1 MHFAYWMLL
10 AAALLP
16 YLTILFVKR
25 AGGRRFDN
33 HRPRAWM
40 EDLSGWQQRG
50 DWAHRNHFEAF
61 PIFLAAIFVAETT
74 GAAQGRID
82 LLAGVFV
89 ALRIVYTALY
99 LADLATAR
107 SIVWSLGF
115 GATIWIFLLGA

>member
-1 MHFAYWMLL
+1 MPFAYWTLL
-10 AAALLP
+10 AAAMLP
-16 YLTILFVKR
+16 YLTILFVKH

-40 EDLSGWQQRG
+40 EELSGWQQRG

-82 LLAGVFV
+82 LLAGIFV

-99 LADLATAR
+99 LANLAALR
-107 SIVWSLGF
+107 SMVWSLGL
-115 GATIWIFLLGA
+115 AVTIWIFLLGA

>member
-1 MHFAYWMLL
+1 MPFAYWTLL
-10 AAALLP
+10 AAAMLP
-16 YLTILFVKR
+16 YLTILFVKH

-33 HRPRAWM
+33 HRPRDWM
-40 EDLSGWQQRG
+40 EELSGWQQRG

-82 LLAGVFV
+82 LLAGIFV

-99 LADLATAR
+99 LANLAALR
-107 SIVWSLGF
+107 SMVWSLGL
-115 GATIWIFLLGA
+115 AVTIWIFLLGA